1 MLWCIM
7 PPVFAIAADGKVT
20 MEGNRDVL
28 QYLMQ
33 ADYSS
38 VAVVALQRLKRQSKT
53 AVHDSAVQGSWFYQ
67 NLHA

>member
-7 PPVFAIAADGKVT
+7 PPVFAIAADGKVK

-33 ADYSS
+33 AD
-38 VAVVALQRLKRQSKT
+38 
-53 AVHDSAVQGSWFYQ
+53 
-67 NLHA
+67 